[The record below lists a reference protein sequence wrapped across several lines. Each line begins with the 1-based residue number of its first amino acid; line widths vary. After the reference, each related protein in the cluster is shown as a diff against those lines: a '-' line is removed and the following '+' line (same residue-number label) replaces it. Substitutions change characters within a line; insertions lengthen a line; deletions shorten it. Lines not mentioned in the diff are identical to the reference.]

1 MTCPNCGATLERHAF
16 THVCSYC
23 GYVSATNEE
32 LQYGESEEINNSY
45 YEYISNNLATIK
57 QSPFVDIVQKQ
68 DCFECLSSKNFYP
81 NDGHYMLDKKLS
93 FLWHA
98 KVTKQGIRF
107 NLLVK
112 SEHTDAQNYICIK
125 VREDVFTFKQQG
137 EIFNMLA
144 FPMTLDYFLLFC
156 VVDDFDLDTN
166 LYAHAYLND
175 YQEFVTYTRRFFHI
189 VINKTKYNYSLNIKL
204 LTD

>member
-98 KVTKQGIRF
+98 KVTKQGICF

-137 EIFNMLA
+137 EISNMLA
-144 FPMTLDYFLLFC
+144 LCSYSKVLILAMMP
-156 VVDDFDLDTN
+156 VVSLPTTVITVLSIIRNPFRTAN
-166 LYAHAYLND
+166 LRK
-175 YQEFVTYTRRFFHI
+175 TRCR
-189 VINKTKYNYSLNIKL
+189 KL
-204 LTD
+204 QRVFGSGSQD